1 MVITQYCM
9 LIGKNIK
16 KVREAKGLSQK
27 EVALT
32 CKMDTGHYSRIEGD
46 KSDLALSSLTKISKA
61 LGVDVVELFTAD
73 DVFKDVNSVDKTLM
87 EKISLIELL
96 DKKEKAVA
104 GTAAHP
110 NNPTKESREELRIKT
125 PRVTAPRQSER
136 PVERSGQKRNHS

>member
-46 KSDLALSSLTKISKA
+46 KSDPALSSLTKISKA
-61 LGVDVVELFTAD
+61 LGVDIVELFTAD

-96 DKKEKAVA
+96 DKKEKAAFFTMLDALVSKKKLKDNLT
-104 GTAAHP
+104 TALQLSA
-110 NNPTKESREELRIKT
+110 
-125 PRVTAPRQSER
+125 
-136 PVERSGQKRNHS
+136 